1 MPRYKAFSSASD
13 VPAVPALAR
22 LEHEINEWMERE
34 HPRILHMTQS
44 ASDTSRTTGAN
55 QLNVVVSFVYDFSD
69 GGSLGTA
76 TATTAVPEVFE
87 RTLEDTPL
95 DPAIDTNDTL
105 LPEAELP
112 Y

>member
-13 VPAVPALAR
+13 VTALAR

-44 ASDTSRTTGAN
+44 ASDTTRATGAN
-55 QLNVVVSFVYDFSD
+55 LLNVIVSFVYDFNEVE
-69 GGSLGTA
+69 SLGTA
-76 TATTAVPEVFE
+76 TAATAIPEVFE